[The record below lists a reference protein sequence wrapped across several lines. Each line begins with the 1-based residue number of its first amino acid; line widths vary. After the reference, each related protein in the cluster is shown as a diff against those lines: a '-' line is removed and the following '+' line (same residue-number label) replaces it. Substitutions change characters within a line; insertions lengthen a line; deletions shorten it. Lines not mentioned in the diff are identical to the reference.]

1 MSEKT
6 SNTAKRKEEFAS
18 AIAGVEQVAKRLATH
33 ANEII
38 DIHNSDKSE
47 SELLKMKLAL
57 LELEL
62 VAMQPMVDVCDFL
75 TSTHQQASNAWVMLD
90 DGVGAKLAELDE

>member
-1 MSEKT
+1 MS
-6 SNTAKRKEEFAS
+6 SNTAKQKDEFTS
-18 AIAGVEQVAKRLATH
+18 VIAGVEDLAKRLATH

-38 DIHNSDKSE
+38 DIHNRGKRD
-47 SELLKMKLAL
+47 SELLRMKLAL

-90 DGVGAKLAELDE
+90 DGVGTKLAELDE